1 MIFLQQKH
9 YFKEHFMKKRFLLS
23 LSLAASLLCAEDNG
37 FFVSAGYQIGEAVQM
52 VKNTGELKNLNDK
65 YEQLNQYLN
74 QVASLRQSIKNA
86 NNYELVKQSISNLI
100 SFANNNSQNKDLSPI
115 YSSTQAVLTSILA
128 FWTLYAG
135 NALTFNVE
143 GLTTSTS
150 QNGQGF
156 SNVPLTAKCSQPDSK
171 NCMPIATYQKMKNLA
186 ESLQKAQGT
195 LCALNENGCNT
206 ANQDQGATI
215 SSALNT
221 AKELMDLISATN
233 TNMDWS
239 KIKINGLLV
248 PSEVRGDKNG
258 STTKYEGKITSNNP
272 VTSYALFQNIYKM
285 LPYLQESLKLSEQN
299 KSKSDG
305 LQGQVT
311 GDNTNPNYDKEI
323 YNFAQNQQTIL
334 SNAKSIFNLFNS
346 IPKDQ
351 FEYLQVGYLKIP
363 PLGTT
368 PTKPYRKNVNL
379 NAEID
384 SIQRNVSYY
393 GNRIDSAL
401 SVAKDVYN
409 LKSNQA
415 QIVAAYNGAKNL
427 SQEISQLPHN
437 QVNTKDIVTLPY
449 DKNAP
454 AAGQYNYQINQEQAS
469 NLSQALAAMSNNPF
483 KKVGMISSQNNN
495 GALNGL
501 GVQVGYKQFFGE
513 SKRWGL
519 RYYGF
524 FDYNHGYIK
533 SSFFNSSSD
542 IWTYGGGSDL
552 LVNFINDSVTRK
564 NNKLSVGLFGG
575 IQLAGTTWLNSQY
588 VNLTALN
595 NPYSAKV
602 NTSNFQFLFNLGL
615 RTNLATAKKEDSEH
629 SAQHGIELGIK
640 IPTINTNYYSFLGA
654 KLEYRRLYSVY
665 LNYVF
670 AY

>member
-1 MIFLQQKH
+1 
-9 YFKEHFMKKRFLLS
+9 MKKQFLLS
-23 LSLAASLLCAEDNG
+23 LSLSLSLAVSSLHAEDNG

-74 QVASLRQSIKNA
+74 QVASLRQSIQNA
-86 NNYELVKQSISNLI
+86 NNISLVNSSLNDLK
-100 SFANNNSQNKDLSPI
+100 SFTENNYNSTTQSPI
-115 YSSTQAVLTSILA
+115 FNAVQAVITSVLG
-128 FWTLYAG
+128 FWSLYAG
-135 NALTFNVE
+135 NYLTFFVGNKDTKRPANVAGNPPFE
-143 GLTTSTS
+143 TII
-150 QNGQGF
+150 
-156 SNVPLTAKCSQPDSK
+156 K
-171 NCMPIATYQKMKNLA
+171 NCSGLENCAMEKTTYEQMKKLA
-186 ESLQKAQGT
+186 EDLQAAQTNSTTKANN
-195 LCALNENGCNT
+195 LCALSGCATTNGQT
-206 ANQDQGATI
+206 PSSTV
-215 SSALNT
+215 SSALNL
-221 AKELMDLISATN
+221 AQRLMDLIANTRTAMMWKNIVISGVSNMSGAINSTGYPTQYAVFNNIKAMLPILQQAVTLSQNNNTLSSKLQAQATGSQ
-233 TNMDWS
+233 TNPEFAKDIYNLALNQ
-239 KIKINGLLV
+239 KQVI
-248 PSEVRGDKNG
+248 
-258 STTKYEGKITSNNP
+258 
-272 VTSYALFQNIYKM
+272 SYAK
-285 LPYLQESLKLSEQN
+285 
-299 KSKSDG
+299 D
-305 LQGQVT
+305 
-311 GDNTNPNYDKEI
+311 
-323 YNFAQNQQTIL
+323 
-334 SNAKSIFNLFNS
+334 IFNLFNS
-346 IPKDQ
+346 IPKEQ
-351 FEYLQVGYLKIP
+351 YKYLEKAYLKIP
-363 PLGTT
+363 NAGQT
-368 PTKPYRKNVNL
+368 PTNPYRQVVNL
-379 NAEID
+379 NKEVQT
-384 SIQRNVSYY
+384 IQNNVSYY
-393 GNRIDSAL
+393 GNRLDSAL

-409 LKSNQA
+409 LKSNQKE
-415 QIVAAYNGAKNL
+415 IVVAYSGAKNL
-427 SQEISQLPHN
+427 SEEISQLPYN
-437 QVNTKDIVTLPY
+437 QVNTKDIVTLSY

-454 AAGQYNYQINQEQAS
+454 AAGQYNYQINPEQAS

-483 KKVGMISSQNNN
+483 KNIGMIASQNNN

>member
-1 MIFLQQKH
+1 
-9 YFKEHFMKKRFLLS
+9 MKKRFLLS
-23 LSLAASLLCAEDNG
+23 LSLAASLLYAEDNG

-52 VKNTGELKNLNDK
+52 VKNTGELKNLNEK
-65 YEQLNQYLN
+65 YEQLNSSLA
-74 QVASLRQSIKNA
+74 QVAALRQSIKNA

-115 YSSTQAVLTSILA
+115 YSSAQAVLTSILA

-156 SNVPLTAKCSQPDSK
+156 SNVPLTAKCSQPGSK
-171 NCMPIATYQKMKNLA
+171 NCMPIATYWKMKNLA

-285 LPYLQESLKLSEQN
+285 LPYLQESLKLSKQN

-401 SVAKDVYN
+401 SVARDVYN
-409 LKSNQA
+409 LKSNQKE
-415 QIVAAYNGAKNL
+415 IVAAYSNANSL
-427 SQEISQLPHN
+427 SQEISKLPYN
-437 QVNTKDIVTLPY
+437 QVNTKDIVTLPH

-454 AAGQYNYQINQEQAS
+454 AAGQYNYQINPEQQS
-469 NLSQALAAMSNNPF
+469 NLNQALAAMSNNPF
-483 KKVGMISSQNNN
+483 KNIGMIASQSNN

-552 LVNFINDSVTRK
+552 LVNIINDSITRK

>member
-1 MIFLQQKH
+1 
-9 YFKEHFMKKRFLLS
+9 MKKQFLLS
-23 LSLAASLLCAEDNG
+23 LSLSLVSSLLRAEDNG

-74 QVASLRQSIKNA
+74 QVASLKQSIQNA
-86 NNYELVKQSISNLI
+86 NNISLVNSSLNDLR
-100 SFANNNSQNKDLSPI
+100 SFTENNYNSTTQSPI
-115 YSSTQAVLTSILA
+115 FNAVQAVITSVLG
-128 FWTLYAG
+128 FWSLYAG
-135 NALTFNVE
+135 NYLTFFVSNKDTKQAANVQGNPPFQTITE
-143 GLTTSTS
+143 NCSGIENCAMEQTTY
-150 QNGQGF
+150 
-156 SNVPLTAKCSQPDSK
+156 D
-171 NCMPIATYQKMKNLA
+171 KMKVLA
-186 ESLQKAQGT
+186 ENLQAAQTNSATKANN
-195 LCALNENGCNT
+195 LCALSGCAT
-206 ANQDQGATI
+206 TQGQNPN
-215 SSALNT
+215 SPVSNALNL
-221 AKELMDLISATN
+221 AQQLMDLIANTKTAMMWKNIVISGVSNAPGAIDSTN
-233 TNMDWS
+233 YPTHYAVFNN
-239 KIKINGLLV
+239 IKAMIPILQQAVTL
-248 PSEVRGDKNG
+248 SQ
-258 STTKYEGKITSNNP
+258 SNN
-272 VTSYALFQNIYKM
+272 TLASR
-285 LPYLQESLKLSEQN
+285 LQAQA
-299 KSKSDG
+299 
-305 LQGQVT
+305 T
-311 GDNTNPNYDKEI
+311 GSQTNPEFAKDI
-323 YNFAQNQQTIL
+323 YNLAQNQKQVI
-334 SNAKSIFNLFNS
+334 SYAKDIFNLFNS

-351 FEYLQVGYLKIP
+351 YKYLEKAYLKIP
-363 PLGTT
+363 NLGQT
-368 PTKPYRKNVNL
+368 PTNPYRQVVNL
-379 NAEID
+379 NQEVQT
-384 SIQRNVSYY
+384 IQNNVSYY
-393 GNRIDSAL
+393 GNRLDSAL

-409 LKSNQA
+409 LKSNQT
-415 QIVAAYNGAKNL
+415 QIVAAYSGAKNL
-427 SQEISQLPHN
+427 SQELSQLPYN

-483 KKVGMISSQNNN
+483 KNIGMIASQNNN

-595 NPYSAKV
+595 NLYSAKV

>member
-1 MIFLQQKH
+1 
-9 YFKEHFMKKRFLLS
+9 MKKRFLLS
-23 LSLAASLLCAEDNG
+23 LSLAVSSLHTEDNG

-52 VKNTGELKNLNDK
+52 VKNTGELKNLNEK

-74 QVASLRQSIKNA
+74 QVASLKQSIQNA
-86 NNYELVKQSISNLI
+86 NNISLVNSSLNDLK
-100 SFANNNSQNKDLSPI
+100 SFTENNYNSTTQSPI
-115 YSSTQAVLTSILA
+115 FNAVQAVITSVLG
-128 FWTLYAG
+128 FWSLYAG
-135 NALTFNVE
+135 NYLTFFVGNKDTKQPASVQGNPPFE
-143 GLTTSTS
+143 TIIRNCSGIENCAMDQTTY
-150 QNGQGF
+150 
-156 SNVPLTAKCSQPDSK
+156 D
-171 NCMPIATYQKMKNLA
+171 KMKKLA
-186 ESLQKAQGT
+186 EDLQAAQQNSTTKGNN
-195 LCALNENGCNT
+195 LCALSGCAT
-206 ANQDQGATI
+206 TQGQNPNSTV
-215 SSALNT
+215 SNALNLVQQ
-221 AKELMDLISATN
+221 LMDLIANTKTAMMWKNIVISGVSNASGAINSTGYPTQYAVFNNIKAMIPILQQAVTLSENNNSLSSKLQAQATGSQ
-233 TNMDWS
+233 TNPEFAKDIYNLALNQ
-239 KIKINGLLV
+239 KQVI
-248 PSEVRGDKNG
+248 
-258 STTKYEGKITSNNP
+258 
-272 VTSYALFQNIYKM
+272 SYAQN
-285 LPYLQESLKLSEQN
+285 
-299 KSKSDG
+299 
-305 LQGQVT
+305 
-311 GDNTNPNYDKEI
+311 
-323 YNFAQNQQTIL
+323 
-334 SNAKSIFNLFNS
+334 IFNLFNS
-346 IPKDQ
+346 IPADQ
-351 FEYLQVGYLKIP
+351 FKYLEKAYLKIP
-363 PLGTT
+363 NLGQT
-368 PTKPYRKNVNL
+368 PTNPYRQVVNL
-379 NAEID
+379 NKEVQT
-384 SIQRNVSYY
+384 IQNNVSYY
-393 GNRIDSAL
+393 VNRLDVAL

-427 SQEISQLPHN
+427 SQEISQLPYN

-483 KKVGMISSQNNN
+483 KNIGMISSQNNN

-552 LVNFINDSVTRK
+552 LVNFINDSITRK

>member
-1 MIFLQQKH
+1 
-9 YFKEHFMKKRFLLS
+9 MKKRFLLS
-23 LSLAASLLCAEDNG
+23 LSLVSSLLRAEDNG
-37 FFVSAGYQIGEAVQM
+37 FFVSAGYQIGEAVQTI
-52 VKNTGELKNLNDK
+52 KNTGELKNLNDK
-65 YEQLNQYLN
+65 YEQLNSSLAR
-74 QVASLRQSIKNA
+74 VAALRQSIKNA

-156 SNVPLTAKCSQPDSK
+156 SNVPLKAKCSQPGSK
-171 NCMPIATYQKMKNLA
+171 NCMPMATYQKMKNLA

-409 LKSNQA
+409 LKSNQKE
-415 QIVAAYNGAKNL
+415 IVTAYSNAKNL
-427 SQEISQLPHN
+427 SEEISQLPYN

-454 AAGQYNYQINQEQAS
+454 AAGQYNYQINPEQAS

-483 KKVGMISSQNNN
+483 KNIGMISSQSNN

-640 IPTINTNYYSFLGA
+640 IPTINTNYYSFLGTQ
-654 KLEYRRLYSVY
+654 LQYRRLYSVY

>member
-1 MIFLQQKH
+1 
-9 YFKEHFMKKRFLLS
+9 MKKRFLLS
-23 LSLAASLLCAEDNG
+23 LSLTASLLCAEDNG

-74 QVASLRQSIKNA
+74 QVASLKQSIQNA
-86 NNYELVKQSISNLI
+86 NNISLVNSSLNDLK
-100 SFANNNSQNKDLSPI
+100 SFTENNYNSTTQSPI
-115 YSSTQAVLTSILA
+115 FNAVQAVITSVLG
-128 FWTLYAG
+128 FWSLYAG
-135 NALTFNVE
+135 NYLTFFVGNKDTREAASVAGNPPFQTITNNCSGIE
-143 GLTTSTS
+143 NCAMEQTTY
-150 QNGQGF
+150 N
-156 SNVPLTAKCSQPDSK
+156 
-171 NCMPIATYQKMKNLA
+171 KMKKLA
-186 ESLQKAQGT
+186 EDLQAAQQNSTTKANN
-195 LCALNENGCNT
+195 LCALSGCATTNGQNPNST
-206 ANQDQGATI
+206 VSN
-215 SSALNT
+215 ALNL
-221 AKELMDLISATN
+221 AQQLMDLIAN
-233 TNMDWS
+233 TKTAMMWKN
-239 KIKINGLLV
+239 IVINGV
-248 PSEVRGDKNG
+248 SNTSGA
-258 STTKYEGKITSNNP
+258 ITSTNYPTQYAVFNNIKAMIP
-272 VTSYALFQNIYKM
+272 ILQQAVTLSQSNNSLSSKLQAQATGSQTNPEFAKDIYNLALNQKQVISYAQ
-285 LPYLQESLKLSEQN
+285 
-299 KSKSDG
+299 D
-305 LQGQVT
+305 
-311 GDNTNPNYDKEI
+311 
-323 YNFAQNQQTIL
+323 
-334 SNAKSIFNLFNS
+334 IFNLFNS
-346 IPKDQ
+346 IPAEQYK
-351 FEYLQVGYLKIP
+351 YLEKAYLKIP
-363 PLGTT
+363 NAGQT
-368 PTKPYRKNVNL
+368 PTNPYRQVVNL
-379 NAEID
+379 NKEVQT
-384 SIQRNVSYY
+384 IQNNVSYY
-393 GNRIDSAL
+393 GNRLDSAL

-427 SQEISQLPHN
+427 SQEISQLPYN

-483 KKVGMISSQNNN
+483 KNIGMIASQSNN

>member
-1 MIFLQQKH
+1 MQQKN
-9 YFKEHFMKKRFLLS
+9 YFKEHFYEKDNSTLSLS
-23 LSLAASLLCAEDNG
+23 LSLASSLLRAEDNG
-37 FFVSAGYQIGEAVQM
+37 FFVSVGYQIGEAVQM
-52 VKNTGELKNLNDK
+52 VKNTGELKNLNEK

-74 QVASLRQSIKNA
+74 QVASLRQSIQNA
-86 NNYELVKQSISNLI
+86 NNISLVNSSLNDLK
-100 SFANNNSQNKDLSPI
+100 SFTENNYNSTTQSPI
-115 YSSTQAVLTSILA
+115 FNAVQAVITSVLG
-128 FWTLYAG
+128 FWSLYAG
-135 NALTFNVE
+135 NYLTFFVGNKDAKQPASVAGNPPFKTITE
-143 GLTTSTS
+143 NCSGIENCAMDQTTY
-150 QNGQGF
+150 
-156 SNVPLTAKCSQPDSK
+156 D
-171 NCMPIATYQKMKNLA
+171 KMKVLA
-186 ESLQKAQGT
+186 ENLQAAQQNSTTKANN
-195 LCALNENGCNT
+195 LCALSGCTATNG
-206 ANQDQGATI
+206 Q
-215 SSALNT
+215 SSPNSTVSNALNL
-221 AKELMDLISATN
+221 AQQLMDLIAN
-233 TNMDWS
+233 TKTAMMWKNIVIS
-239 KIKINGLLV
+239 GVSNASGAITTTGYPTQYAVFNNIKAMIPILQQAVTL
-248 PSEVRGDKNG
+248 SQ
-258 STTKYEGKITSNNP
+258 SNNTLSGKLQAQATGSQTNP
-272 VTSYALFQNIYKM
+272 EFAKDIYNLALNQKQVISYAQ
-285 LPYLQESLKLSEQN
+285 
-299 KSKSDG
+299 D
-305 LQGQVT
+305 
-311 GDNTNPNYDKEI
+311 
-323 YNFAQNQQTIL
+323 
-334 SNAKSIFNLFNS
+334 IFNLFNS
-346 IPKDQ
+346 IPKEQ
-351 FEYLQVGYLKIP
+351 YKYLEKAYLKIP
-363 PLGTT
+363 NAGQT
-368 PTKPYRKNVNL
+368 PTNPYRQVVNL
-379 NAEID
+379 NKEVQT
-384 SIQRNVSYY
+384 IQNNVSYY
-393 GNRIDSAL
+393 GNRLDSAL

-409 LKSNQA
+409 LKSNQTS
-415 QIVAAYNGAKNL
+415 IVAAYNNAKNL
-427 SQEISQLPHN
+427 SEEISKLPYN

-454 AAGQYNYQINQEQAS
+454 AAGQYNYQINPEQQS
-469 NLSQALAAMSNNPF
+469 NLNQALAAMSNNPF

>member
-1 MIFLQQKH
+1 
-9 YFKEHFMKKRFLLS
+9 MKKRFLLS

-65 YEQLNQYLN
+65 YEQLSSSLA
-74 QVASLRQSIKNA
+74 QVAALRQSIKNA

-115 YSSTQAVLTSILA
+115 YSSAQAVLTSILA

-409 LKSNQA
+409 LKSNQT

-427 SQEISQLPHN
+427 SQEISQLPYN
-437 QVNTKDIVTLPY
+437 QVNTKDIVTLPH

-483 KKVGMISSQNNN
+483 KKIGMIASQNNN

>member
-1 MIFLQQKH
+1 
-9 YFKEHFMKKRFLLS
+9 MKKRFLLS

-74 QVASLRQSIKNA
+74 QVASLKQSIQNA
-86 NNYELVKQSISNLI
+86 NNIELVNSSLNDLK
-100 SFANNNSQNKDLSPI
+100 SFTNNNYNSTTQSPI
-115 YSSTQAVLTSILA
+115 FNAVQAVITSVLG
-128 FWTLYAG
+128 FWSLYAG
-135 NALTFNVE
+135 NYLTFFVGNKDTKQSANVQGNPPFQTVINNCS
-143 GLTTSTS
+143 GLEHCAMDQTTY
-150 QNGQGF
+150 
-156 SNVPLTAKCSQPDSK
+156 K
-171 NCMPIATYQKMKNLA
+171 KMKQLA
-186 ESLQKAQGT
+186 EDLQAAQTNSATKANN
-195 LCALNENGCNT
+195 LCALSGCT
-206 ANQDQGATI
+206 ATDSTSNPPHSTV
-215 SSALNT
+215 SNALNL
-221 AKELMDLISATN
+221 AQQLMDLIAN
-233 TNMDWS
+233 TRTAMMW
-239 KIKINGLLV
+239 
-248 PSEVRGDKNG
+248 KNIVISG
-258 STTKYEGKITSNNP
+258 VSNAPGAITSTGYPTQYAVFNNIKAMIP
-272 VTSYALFQNIYKM
+272 ILQQAVTLSQSNNSIAGN
-285 LPYLQESLKLSEQN
+285 LQAQA
-299 KSKSDG
+299 
-305 LQGQVT
+305 T
-311 GDNTNPNYDKEI
+311 GSQTNPEFAKDI
-323 YNFAQNQQTIL
+323 YNLAQNQKQVI
-334 SNAKSIFNLFNS
+334 SYAQDIFNLFNS
-346 IPKDQ
+346 IPADQ
-351 FEYLQVGYLKIP
+351 YKYLEKAYLKVANA
-363 PLGTT
+363 GST
-368 PTKPYRKNVNL
+368 PTNPYRQVVNL
-379 NAEID
+379 NQEVQTIKN
-384 SIQRNVSYY
+384 NVSYY

-401 SVAKDVYN
+401 SVARDVYN
-409 LKSNQA
+409 LKSNQKE
-415 QIVAAYNGAKNL
+415 IVAAYNGANNL
-427 SQEISQLPHN
+427 SQEISQLPYN
-437 QVNTKDIVTLPY
+437 QVNTKDIVTLSY

-454 AAGQYNYQINQEQAS
+454 ATGQYNYQINQEQAS

-483 KKVGMISSQNNN
+483 KKIGMISSQNNN

>member
-1 MIFLQQKH
+1 
-9 YFKEHFMKKRFLLS
+9 MKKRFLLS
-23 LSLAASLLCAEDNG
+23 LSLAASLLYAEDNG

-52 VKNTGELKNLNDK
+52 VKNTGELKNLNEK
-65 YEQLNQYLN
+65 YERLNQYLN
-74 QVASLRQSIKNA
+74 QVAALRQSIKNA

-100 SFANNNSQNKDLSPI
+100 SFASNNHTNKETSPI
-115 YSSTQAVLTSILA
+115 YNTTQAVLTSILA

-258 STTKYEGKITSNNP
+258 STTKYEGKITSNKS

-299 KSKSDG
+299 KSKLDG
-305 LQGQVT
+305 LQAQAT
-311 GDNTNPNYDKEI
+311 GSQTNPEFAKDI

-384 SIQRNVSYY
+384 SIQNNVSYY

-401 SVAKDVYN
+401 SVARDVYN
-409 LKSNQA
+409 LKSNQSS
-415 QIVAAYNGAKNL
+415 IVAAYSNANSL
-427 SQEISQLPHN
+427 SQEISKLPYN
-437 QVNTKDIVTLPY
+437 QVNTKDIVTLSH
-449 DKNAP
+449 DQNAP

>member
-1 MIFLQQKH
+1 
-9 YFKEHFMKKRFLLS
+9 MKKTILLS
-23 LSLAASLLCAEDNG
+23 LSLSLAVSSLHAEDNG

-74 QVASLRQSIKNA
+74 QVASLKQSIQNA
-86 NNYELVKQSISNLI
+86 NNIELVNSSLNYLK
-100 SFANNNSQNKDLSPI
+100 SFTNNNYNSTTQSPI
-115 YSSTQAVLTSILA
+115 FNAVQAVITSVLG
-128 FWTLYAG
+128 FWSLYAG
-135 NALTFNVE
+135 NYFTFFVGNKNTQQPANV
-143 GLTTSTS
+143 
-150 QNGQGF
+150 QGNPPF
-156 SNVPLTAKCSQPDSK
+156 ETIVK
-171 NCMPIATYQKMKNLA
+171 NCSGIENCAMDQTTYDEMKKLA
-186 ESLQKAQGT
+186 EKLQAAQQNATTKANN
-195 LCALNENGCNT
+195 LCALSGCAATDSTSNT
-206 ANQDQGATI
+206 PNSTV
-215 SSALNT
+215 SNALNL
-221 AKELMDLISATN
+221 AQQLMDLIANTKTAMMWENIVISGVSNASGAIKSTGYPTQYAVFNNIKAMIPILQQAVTLSQSNHTLSA
-233 TNMDWS
+233 S
-239 KIKINGLLV
+239 
-248 PSEVRGDKNG
+248 
-258 STTKYEGKITSNNP
+258 
-272 VTSYALFQNIYKM
+272 
-285 LPYLQESLKLSEQN
+285 LQAQA
-299 KSKSDG
+299 
-305 LQGQVT
+305 T
-311 GDNTNPNYDKEI
+311 GTQTNPNFAKDI
-323 YNFAQNQQTIL
+323 YAFAQNQKRVISYAQD
-334 SNAKSIFNLFNS
+334 IFNLFDS

-351 FEYLQVGYLKIP
+351 YRYLEKAYLKIVNA
-363 PLGTT
+363 GQT
-368 PTKPYRKNVNL
+368 PTNPYRQVVNL
-379 NAEID
+379 NQEVQTIKN
-384 SIQRNVSYY
+384 NVSYY
-393 GNRIDSAL
+393 GNRVDAAL

-415 QIVAAYNGAKNL
+415 EIVTTYNDAKTL
-427 SQEISQLPHN
+427 SEEISKLPHN

-454 AAGQYNYQINQEQAS
+454 AAGQYNYQINPEQQS
-469 NLSQALAAMSNNPF
+469 NLNQALAAMSNNPF

-552 LVNFINDSVTRK
+552 LFNFLNDKATKK

-588 VNLTALN
+588 VNLTAFN

-602 NTSNFQFLFNLGL
+602 NASNFQFLFNLGL
-615 RTNLATAKKEDSEH
+615 RTNLAMKKKKDSEH
-629 SAQHGIELGIK
+629 SAQHGMELGVK
-640 IPTINTNYYSFLGA
+640 IPTINTNYYSFLGT

>member
-1 MIFLQQKH
+1 M
-9 YFKEHFMKKRFLLS
+9 
-23 LSLAASLLCAEDNG
+23 
-37 FFVSAGYQIGEAVQM
+37 SAGYQIGEAVQM
-52 VKNTGELKNLNDK
+52 VKNTGELKNLNEK

-74 QVASLRQSIKNA
+74 QVASLRQSIQNA
-86 NNYELVKQSISNLI
+86 NNISLVNSSLNDLK
-100 SFANNNSQNKDLSPI
+100 SFTNNNYNSTTQSPI
-115 YSSTQAVLTSILA
+115 FNAVQAVITSVLG
-128 FWTLYAG
+128 FWSLYAG
-135 NALTFNVE
+135 NYLTFFVGNKDTKQPANVAGNPPFKTIME
-143 GLTTSTS
+143 NCSGIENCAMEQTTY
-150 QNGQGF
+150 
-156 SNVPLTAKCSQPDSK
+156 D
-171 NCMPIATYQKMKNLA
+171 KMKKLA
-186 ESLQKAQGT
+186 EDLQAAQQNSATKANN
-195 LCALNENGCNT
+195 LCALSGCATTNGQT
-206 ANQDQGATI
+206 P
-215 SSALNT
+215 SSTVSNALNL
-221 AKELMDLISATN
+221 AQQLMDLIAN
-233 TNMDWS
+233 TKTAMMW
-239 KIKINGLLV
+239 
-248 PSEVRGDKNG
+248 KNIVISG
-258 STTKYEGKITSNNP
+258 VSNTSGAITSTNYPTQYAVFNNIKAMIP
-272 VTSYALFQNIYKM
+272 ILQQAVTLSQSNNSLSSH
-285 LPYLQESLKLSEQN
+285 LQAQA
-299 KSKSDG
+299 
-305 LQGQVT
+305 T
-311 GDNTNPNYDKEI
+311 GSQTNPEFAKDI
-323 YNFAQNQQTIL
+323 YNLALNQKQIL
-334 SNAKSIFNLFNS
+334 SNASNIFNLFNS

-351 FEYLQVGYLKIP
+351 YKYLEKAYLKIP
-363 PLGTT
+363 NAGQT
-368 PTKPYRKNVNL
+368 PTNPYRQEVNL
-379 NAEID
+379 NKEIQT
-384 SIQRNVSYY
+384 IQNNVSYY

-401 SVAKDVYN
+401 SVARDVYN

-415 QIVAAYNGAKNL
+415 SIVAAYSNANSL
-427 SQEISQLPHN
+427 SQEISKLPYN

-483 KKVGMISSQNNN
+483 KNIGMIASQNNN

-552 LVNFINDSVTRK
+552 LVNFINNSVTRK

-615 RTNLATAKKEDSEH
+615 RTNLATAKKEDSQH

>member
-1 MIFLQQKH
+1 
-9 YFKEHFMKKRFLLS
+9 MKKTILLS
-23 LSLAASLLCAEDNG
+23 LSLYSSLLHAEDNG

-74 QVASLRQSIKNA
+74 QVASLKQSIQNA
-86 NNYELVKQSISNLI
+86 NNISLVNSSLNDLK
-100 SFANNNSQNKDLSPI
+100 SFTQNNYNSTTQSPI
-115 YSSTQAVLTSILA
+115 FNAVQAVITSVLG
-128 FWTLYAG
+128 FWSLYAG
-135 NALTFNVE
+135 NYLTFFVGNKDTKVA
-143 GLTTSTS
+143 SV
-150 QNGQGF
+150 QGNPSF
-156 SNVPLTAKCSQPDSK
+156 QTVIK
-171 NCMPIATYQKMKNLA
+171 NCSGIEYCAMEQTTYDKMKELA
-186 ESLQKAQGT
+186 ERLQAAQQNSTTKANN
-195 LCALNENGCNT
+195 LCALSGCATTNGQNPPNST
-206 ANQDQGATI
+206 VSD
-215 SSALNT
+215 ALNL
-221 AKELMDLISATN
+221 AQQLMDLIAN
-233 TNMDWS
+233 TKTAMMWKNIVISGVSNMS
-239 KIKINGLLV
+239 GA
-248 PSEVRGDKNG
+248 
-258 STTKYEGKITSNNP
+258 ITSTNYPTHYAVFNNIKAMIP
-272 VTSYALFQNIYKM
+272 LLQQAVALSQSNNTLASHLQAQATGSQTNPEFTKDIYNLALNQKQVISYAQ
-285 LPYLQESLKLSEQN
+285 
-299 KSKSDG
+299 D
-305 LQGQVT
+305 
-311 GDNTNPNYDKEI
+311 
-323 YNFAQNQQTIL
+323 
-334 SNAKSIFNLFNS
+334 IFNLFNS

-351 FEYLQVGYLKIP
+351 YKYLEKAYLKIP
-363 PLGTT
+363 HLGQT
-368 PTKPYRKNVNL
+368 PTNPYRQEVNL
-379 NAEID
+379 NKEIQT
-384 SIQRNVSYY
+384 IQNNVSYY
-393 GNRIDSAL
+393 GNRLDSAL

-409 LKSNQA
+409 LKSNQKE
-415 QIVAAYNGAKNL
+415 IVAAYNGAKNL
-427 SQEISQLPHN
+427 SQEISQLPYN

-483 KKVGMISSQNNN
+483 KNIGMIASQSNN

-615 RTNLATAKKEDSEH
+615 RTNLATAKKEKDSEH

-640 IPTINTNYYSFLGA
+640 IPTINTNYYSFLGT